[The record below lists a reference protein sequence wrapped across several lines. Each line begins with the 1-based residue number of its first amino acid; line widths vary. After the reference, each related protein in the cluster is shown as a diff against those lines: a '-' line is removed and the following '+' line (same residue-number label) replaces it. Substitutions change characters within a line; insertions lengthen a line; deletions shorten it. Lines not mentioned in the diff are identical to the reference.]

1 MSKLIELIRKLG
13 QQSQQP
19 LGFGA
24 LSAASEPSPT
34 MILIGRT
41 SASAVADELE
51 SVEGDVVDAVILDA
65 EGAVSAGDS
74 DALEGLVWGVGP
86 GPLSDADVETLVSA
100 GCDFFVIDPD
110 TAPAAV
116 ASQPDAATIVT
127 LSEPADRET
136 SQALR
141 ALGVDGSLSAPPAGL
156 KEIAYRIS
164 WLSSAWVCPPA
175 ARCWFSPRRDIRI
188 RAGRP
193 PRCRSGRNRGRAV
206 RRRAG
211 VRPRR
216 EDTRAP
222 TAQTLPGAG
231 NQVPGSRPKRRLN
244 LRLSHDGYCPY
255 ASLSIRNAG
264 SPAERILS
272 CVVGMSYSTR

>member
-1 MSKLIELIRKLG
+1 MTNAKDRKQRTIPMSKLIELIRKLG

-41 SASAVADELE
+41 SASAVSDELKA
-51 SVEGDVVDAVILDA
+51 VEGDVVDAVMLDA
-65 EGAVSAGDS
+65 EGAVSDADS

-156 KEIAYRIS
+156 KEIAYRDLLAIQRMGMSTGGAMLVQPPDEIS
-164 WLSSAWVCPPA
+164 ESGLAALRDAGVDGVAVSLSDA
-175 ARCWFSPRRDIRI
+175 ARVSDLAGKI
-188 RAGRP
+188 RALP
-193 PRCRSGRNRGRAV
+193 PRKRSQAQ
-206 RRRAG
+206 
-211 VRPRR
+211 
-216 EDTRAP
+216 ETRFQALAP
-222 TAQTLPGAG
+222 SG
-231 NQVPGSRPKRRLN
+231 
-244 LRLSHDGYCPY
+244 D
-255 ASLSIRNAG
+255 
-264 SPAERILS
+264 
-272 CVVGMSYSTR
+272 